1 MASSVHI
8 YHVALAFA
16 FSQYAHVLF
25 FFYLDGHEKPEQQA
39 RRKTYIAQINEV
51 WPRVVKTYDAG
62 GDACGYAIS
71 RRVDVLQVGLVHA
84 FIACCVHA
92 DILRFTCPLYALHF
106 SCVICS
112 HDYFRNHKWGKE
124 GVPKVG
130 MRAKSKGS
138 AIMVSGWVS
147 LALGFHFWQLHEHG
161 TQV

>member
-62 GDACGYAIS
+62 HLLSQPGHIFTDEEQTLLGCKLNW
-71 RRVDVLQVGLVHA
+71 VDIDGVMTQETPVAMLYHDESTFYRLV
-84 FIACCVHA
+84 
-92 DILRFTCPLYALHF
+92 
-106 SCVICS
+106 
-112 HDYFRNHKWGKE
+112 
-124 GVPKVG
+124 
-130 MRAKSKGS
+130 
-138 AIMVSGWVS
+138 
-147 LALGFHFWQLHEHG
+147 
-161 TQV
+161 